1 MPRQLK
7 LVRHLSV
14 AELAARHE
22 STPAP
27 VMRTH
32 WAVLYWLAW
41 GESGARVA
49 RRTGYSPKWVGLL
62 ARRYN
67 RDGPAAVGD
76 QRQHNRGA
84 RPLLTA
90 EQCTALATALEG
102 PAPDGGLWA
111 GPKVAAWM
119 STQLGRPVRPQRG
132 WDYLRR
138 CGFTPHRPRPRHA
151 QADAAAQAAFP
162 KASLPAC
169 RPSSRPIRTR
179 ASNSGR
185 RTNTGSG

>member
-119 STQLGRPVRPQRG
+119 STQLGRPVRPQR
-132 WDYLRR
+132 
-138 CGFTPHRPRPRHA
+138 
-151 QADAAAQAAFP
+151 
-162 KASLPAC
+162 
-169 RPSSRPIRTR
+169 RPIRTR